1 MKVLH
6 IIPSIAPVRG
16 GPGQAILELVRS
28 LQLQGIDAEI
38 ATTNDNG
45 ADLLEVPLCQRID
58 YQRVPVWFFPRFS
71 PPIQNIR
78 EFTFSSE
85 FTSWLWQH
93 ITNYQLVHVHGLF
106 SYTSTAAMAIAQRK
120 KIPYIIRPNGMLC
133 NWSLQQS
140 ALKKKIYLALTER
153 ANLNRSWAIEFTAIQ
168 EQEEASPLHLKAES
182 FVLPYGLYLPKPIPD
197 ARQRLRQL
205 LKVPEDEPI
214 ILFMSRLHYKKGLD
228 YLIPTLGKIADRR
241 FTFVLAG
248 SGSLEYEAEID
259 TLLQTANIRDRTY
272 VAGFV
277 EGEQKNLFLQGS
289 DIFALTSHSE
299 SFGLAVLEAIAA
311 GLFVVT
317 TPGVPLA
324 PVVEQYELGQVP
336 ELNVTAIALA
346 LKQCLEGLNDCQKT
360 EARHKRANQL
370 VLEQYTWDSI
380 ATKLVGI
387 YASMTDKYSTPLGR
401 L

>member
-6 IIPSIAPVRG
+6 VIPSIAPVRG

-45 ADLLEVPLCQRID
+45 ADLLDVPLCQRID
-58 YQRVPVWFFPRFS
+58 YQEVPVWFFPRFS
-71 PPIQNIR
+71 PSIRNIR
-78 EFTFSSE
+78 EFVFSSE
-85 FTSWLWQH
+85 FTTWLWQH
-93 ITNYQLVHVHGLF
+93 ITDYELVHVHGLF
-106 SYTSTAAMAIAQRK
+106 SYISSAAMAFAHRK
-120 KIPYIIRPNGMLC
+120 KIPYIVRPNGMLC
-133 NWSLQQS
+133 TWSLQQS
-140 ALKKKIYLALTER
+140 ALKKKIYLAITER
-153 ANLNRSWAIEFTAIQ
+153 ANLNRSWAVEFTAIQ
-168 EQEEASPLHLKAES
+168 EQEEASSLNLKTDS

-205 LKVPEDEPI
+205 LKVPEDEPV

-228 YLIPTLGKIADRR
+228 YLIPALGELADRP

-248 SGSLEYEAEID
+248 SGSPEYEAGID

-272 VAGFV
+272 IAGFA
-277 EGEQKNLFLQGS
+277 EGELKNLFLQGS

-324 PVVEQYELGQVP
+324 PVVEQHQLGQVT
-336 ELNVTAIALA
+336 ELDVAAIASA
-346 LKQCLEGLNDCQKT
+346 LKQCLDALTDSQKS
-360 EARHKRANQL
+360 EARRKRANQL

-380 ATKLVGI
+380 ALKLGEI
-387 YASMTDKYSTPLGR
+387 YASMTDKHSTPIGR